1 MVIVQ
6 QSAANIVCWPVLGS
20 LFTKDD
26 DAPIEALAHSC
37 EQPSGEIKL
46 TRKGWAHVYEQIAV
60 EKTEE
65 QMNLGRSIMFV
76 VLAYAR
82 HHAFIAPS

>member
-37 EQPSGEIKL
+37 EQPSEEIKL
-46 TRKGWAHVYEQIAV
+46 THTPGCIIYEQIAI

-76 VLAYAR
+76 FLA
-82 HHAFIAPS
+82 